1 MAISE
6 LTPTTPLTGRA
17 DRHDERVR
25 LIEESIL
32 LIRGDWPAVATG
44 LCESVNRAA
53 GLLFPT
59 TRELDEAIETT
70 SQESLRLVEQ
80 LYGCDAAAEVQRL
93 AAPGASAVLS
103 EPARPRR
110 WRPVSAARRDRGAR
124 RDRRPATS
132 PAPGGHR

>member
-6 LTPTTPLTGRA
+6 LTPTTPLTSRA

-93 AAPGASAVLS
+93 AAALS

-110 WRPVSAARRDRGAR
+110 WRPVSAARRGRGAR
-124 RDRRPATS
+124 RGRRPARS
-132 PAPGGHR
+132 RAPGGHR

>member
-6 LTPTTPLTGRA
+6 LTPTTPLTSRA
-17 DRHDERVR
+17 DRHDKRVR

-93 AAPGASAVLS
+93 AAANSD
-103 EPARPRR
+103 PAPQ
-110 WRPVSAARRDRGAR
+110 PMGAR
-124 RDRRPATS
+124 RQRRLHF
-132 PAPGGHR
+132 PGHQRRVHAHAG

>member
-1 MAISE
+1 MASSE
-6 LTPTTPLTGRA
+6 FTPTTPLTSRA

-59 TRELDEAIETT
+59 TRELDEAIEMT

-80 LYGCDAAAEVQRL
+80 LYGCDAAADVQRL
-93 AAPGASAVLS
+93 AAADSNPALRSMGAGRQRRLHLPGHQ
-103 EPARPRR
+103 RR
-110 WRPVSAARRDRGAR
+110 VRAHAG
-124 RDRRPATS
+124 
-132 PAPGGHR
+132 

>member
-1 MAISE
+1 MATSD
-6 LTPTTPLTGRA
+6 LTPTTPLTSRA

-32 LIRGDWPAVATG
+32 LIRGEWPAVATG

-59 TRELDEAIETT
+59 TGELDEAIQAT
-70 SQESLRLVEQ
+70 SRESLRLVEQ

-93 AAPGASAVLS
+93 AAAGS
-103 EPARPRR
+103 EPAPQPTGAGRPRR
-110 WRPVSAARRDRGAR
+110 LHFPGRRQRVRVHAG
-124 RDRRPATS
+124 
-132 PAPGGHR
+132 

>member
-6 LTPTTPLTGRA
+6 LTPTTPLTSRA

-59 TRELDEAIETT
+59 TKELDEAIETT
-70 SQESLRLVEQ
+70 SQESLRLIEQ
-80 LYGCDAAAEVQRL
+80 LYGCNAAAEVQRL
-93 AAPGASAVLS
+93 AAANS
-103 EPARPRR
+103 
-110 WRPVSAARRDRGAR
+110 D
-124 RDRRPATS
+124 
-132 PAPGGHR
+132 PAPRPIATRRQRRLHLPGHQRRVRVHAG